1 MKQRVIAII
10 GGIGVGKTVVS
21 TILSKLGY
29 GIYDCDSN
37 AKRLMDN
44 SDTIKHEIASKICR
58 EAIVKNQIDRKVL
71 ANIVFNDEHKL
82 EILNR
87 ITHSAVKD
95 DIFKWIE
102 TSNGSILFIETA
114 ILYQSGFD
122 KIVDEVWEVT
132 APMELRINRVMSRNN
147 ISRQDVISRIK
158 SQQIQIENPH
168 PNIKQIVNDL
178 HTPIIPQILKL
189 I

>member
-1 MKQRVIAII
+1 MIDNKERISVILKLVNLFDDSISEVIVEYDKQNA
-10 GGIGVGKTVVS
+10 S
-21 TILSKLGY
+21 TQDIK
-29 GIYDCDSN
+29 
-37 AKRLMDN
+37 DN
-44 SDTIKHEIASKICR
+44 LKDVFKNKIK
-58 EAIVKNQIDRKVL
+58 
-71 ANIVFNDEHKL
+71 F
-82 EILNR
+82 
-87 ITHSAVKD
+87 KD

-114 ILYQSGFD
+114 ILYQSGLD